1 MGLYLNGMQS
11 NNSLMDYELNY
22 AFCGVLIG
30 ISMGLR
36 ASFPPITIVTYPL
49 SWQQVSWFLPRP
61 SVTHE
66 QTTNRHLSRTQ

>member
-1 MGLYLNGMQS
+1 MDLCLNGMHS
-11 NNSLMDYELNY
+11 NNSLMDYELNC
-22 AFCGVLIG
+22 AFRGLLIG

-36 ASFPPITIVTYPL
+36 ASFSPITIVTYPL
-49 SWQQVSWFLPRP
+49 SWQQVSWFLPQP